1 MVRVLKTANRV
12 RAAAFSA
19 ALSVQRRKK
28 VANGIGSVGLKK
40 VMINY
45 DGARFSWWRR
55 SFLCHR
61 IDSVVV
67 EFQVRDKSRYPLNGE
82 NF

>member
-45 DGARFSWWRR
+45 DGARLSRWRR
-55 SFLCHR
+55 SFFMSSHR
-61 IDSVVV
+61 FSGGRV
-67 EFQVRDKSRYPLNGE
+67 SS
-82 NF
+82 